1 MRNFFTECEIDSY
14 KPVELFGVSDESQKI
29 FKFCN
34 LIWSDDWV
42 VKRGIY
48 NFNPTILLHGSPGTG
63 KTTLLKNVAK
73 RLSGEGFKYFYI
85 SLELFLDK
93 DLGMSS
99 KNLNEFFKYLGNLAL
114 TEIKIFVHFD
124 DVDSVLCS
132 RYISNESSGVKR
144 LVNTFIKEI
153 DKIESMNYK
162 YPPIITVTT
171 NMYSM
176 IDTAVKRRFSLKFSI
191 ENNIT
196 ISEFEMWLK
205 PIISDLGMVDDFDYF
220 SLYEKMKQKKLTNYD
235 VYLIMQSVFLDKIAG
250 NEISFETIA
259 LRFELTESS
268 SIGFE
273 NSKASLGCL

>member
-1 MRNFFTECEIDSY
+1 MRNFFTEYEIDGY
-14 KPVELFGVSDESQKI
+14 EPVKLFGVSDESQKI
-29 FKFCN
+29 FKFCK
-34 LIWSDDWV
+34 LIWSDDWII
-42 VKRGIY
+42 KRGIY
-48 NFNPTILLHGSPGTG
+48 KFNPTILLHGSPGTG
-63 KTTLLKNVAK
+63 KTTLLKNIAK
-73 RLSGEGFKYFYI
+73 RLNGEDFKYFYI
-85 SLELFLDK
+85 SLELLLDK

-99 KNLNEFFKYLGNLAL
+99 KNLNEFFKHLENLASMEL
-114 TEIKIFVHFD
+114 KIFVHFD

-196 ISEFEMWLK
+196 ISEFKIWLN

-220 SLYEKMKQKKLTNYD
+220 SIYEKMNQKKLTNYD
-235 VYLIMQSVFLDKIAG
+235 LCLIMQSIFLDKVAG

-259 LRFELTESS
+259 LRFELAESS
-268 SIGFE
+268 NIGFE
-273 NSKASLGCL
+273 NSKA

>member
-1 MRNFFTECEIDSY
+1 MKAFFTEYEIDDY
-14 KPVELFGVSDESQKI
+14 VPVDLFGLNDEYQKI

-42 VKRGIY
+42 STRRMY

-73 RLSGEGFKYFYI
+73 ELSGENFKYFYV
-85 SLELFLDK
+85 SLELLLDK

-99 KNLNEFFKYLGNLAL
+99 KNLNEFFNSLGNLAL
-114 TEIKIFVHFD
+114 SEYRAFVHFD

-153 DKIESMNYK
+153 DKITMMNYK
-162 YPPIITVTT
+162 HPPIITAST

-176 IDTAVKRRFSLKFSI
+176 IDSAVKRRFSLKFSI
-191 ENNIT
+191 ENNIS
-196 ISEFEMWLK
+196 INEFKIWLK
-205 PIISDLGMVDDFDYF
+205 PIITDLGIESGFDY
-220 SLYEKMKQKKLTNYD
+220 SLLYNKMNKKNLTNYD
-235 VYLIMQSVFLDKIAG
+235 VCLIMQNVFLDKIVG
-250 NEISFETIA
+250 NDISFEMVCSK
-259 LRFELTESS
+259 FESTESS
-268 SIGFE
+268 NIGHE
-273 NSKASLGCL
+273 NC

>member
-1 MRNFFTECEIDSY
+1 MSNFFTEYDIDNY
-14 KPVELFGVSDESQKI
+14 KSVKLFGVNDKFQKI
-29 FKFCN
+29 LKFCN
-34 LIWSDDWV
+34 LIWSDDWIT
-42 VKRGIY
+42 KREIY

-63 KTTLLKNVAK
+63 KTTLLKNIAK
-73 RLSGEGFKYFYI
+73 DLSGEGFMYFYI
-85 SLELFLDK
+85 SLELLLDK

-99 KNLNEFFKYLGNLAL
+99 KNLSEFFERLKNSAS

-132 RYISNESSGVKR
+132 RYISNESSGVRR

-153 DKIESMNYK
+153 DKIESVNYK

-196 ISEFEMWLK
+196 ITEFEIWLK
-205 PIISDLGMVDDFDYF
+205 PIISDLGMVDDFDYV
-220 SLYEKMKQKKLTNYD
+220 SLYEKMNKKKLTNYD
-235 VYLIMQSVFLDKIAG
+235 VCLIMQSVFLDKIAG
-250 NEISFETIA
+250 NEISFEMIA
-259 LRFELTESS
+259 LRFESTESS
-268 SIGFE
+268 NIGFE
-273 NSKASLGCL
+273 NSKASLKLL

>member
-99 KNLNEFFKYLGNLAL
+99 KNLNEFFKCLGNLAL

-176 IDTAVKRRFSLKFSI
+176 IDTAVKRRFSLKFLI

-250 NEISFETIA
+250 NEISFETTA

>member
-1 MRNFFTECEIDSY
+1 MRNFFTEYEIDSY
-14 KPVELFGVSDESQKI
+14 KPVKLFGVSDESQKI

-42 VKRGIY
+42 IKRGIY

-63 KTTLLKNVAK
+63 KTTLLKNIAK
-73 RLSGEGFKYFYI
+73 RLNGEGFKYFYI
-85 SLELFLDK
+85 SLELLLDK

-99 KNLNEFFKYLGNLAL
+99 KNLNEFFKHLDSLAL
-114 TEIKIFVHFD
+114 AEIKIFVHFD

-132 RYISNESSGVKR
+132 RYISSESSGVKR

-191 ENNIT
+191 ENKIT

-205 PIISDLGMVDDFDYF
+205 PIISDLGMADDFDYF
-220 SLYEKMKQKKLTNYD
+220 SLYEKMNKKKLTNYD

-268 SIGFE
+268 NIGFE
-273 NSKASLGCL
+273 NSKASLSCL

>member
-1 MRNFFTECEIDSY
+1 MKNFFTEYEIDSY
-14 KPVELFGVSDESQKI
+14 KPAKLFGVSDESQKI

-34 LIWSDDWV
+34 LVWSNDWV
-42 VKRGIY
+42 VKRDIY

-63 KTTLLKNVAK
+63 KTTLLKNIAK
-73 RLSGEGFKYFYI
+73 RLEGEGFKYFYI
-85 SLELFLDK
+85 SLELLLDK

-99 KNLNEFFKYLGNLAL
+99 KNLNEFFKHLGNLAS

-132 RYISNESSGVKR
+132 RYIPNESSGVKR

-162 YPPIITVTT
+162 YPPIITATT

-220 SLYEKMKQKKLTNYD
+220 SLYEKMNQKKLTNYD

-268 SIGFE
+268 NIGFE
-273 NSKASLGCL
+273 NSKASLSRL